1 MLLAWALK
9 KGISFKAIDD
19 DLFRSYH
26 SVANWVLPP
35 KRWRLSGPLL
45 NTFYNIILQLNKQKL
60 QEADYFSVTSDA
72 WTSEAFDKFV
82 GLTIHFIN
90 ASWKLDS
97 FVLAVIPLS
106 QSHTWY
112 SVTEVVAQRIMENTK
127 EESVL
132 VSSVTDGGANFVKM
146 SRSLMKNML
155 IAVTEGEDVD
165 DWDEPLPESALED
178 DEDLTGNIK

>member
-1 MLLAWALK
+1 M
-9 KGISFKAIDD
+9 
-19 DLFRSYH
+19 
-26 SVANWVLPP
+26 
-35 KRWRLSGPLL
+35 
-45 NTFYNIILQLNKQKL
+45 T
-60 QEADYFSVTSDA
+60 
-72 WTSEAFDKFV
+72 
-82 GLTIHFIN
+82 
-90 ASWKLDS
+90 
-97 FVLAVIPLS
+97 VIPLS

-165 DWDEPLPESALED
+165 DWDEPLPQSALED